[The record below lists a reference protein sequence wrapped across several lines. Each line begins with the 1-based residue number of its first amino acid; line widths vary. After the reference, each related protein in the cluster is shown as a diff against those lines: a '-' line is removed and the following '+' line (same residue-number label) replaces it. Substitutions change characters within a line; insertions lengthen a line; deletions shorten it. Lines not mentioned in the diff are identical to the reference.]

1 MAGQVTE
8 AKISHA
14 VRLPV
19 SIDIRVAGVCN
30 LRCPFCFGPRH
41 YLRAAR
47 FSEIVRLIPSL
58 FELGTRTIVV
68 TGGEPLM
75 VKRLPELLA
84 AAKSLQMQVVLST
97 NGTLVQRR
105 HADILPLLDWI
116 ALPLDGH
123 DAATHETARPGKVA
137 SFWRVIESISFIRES
152 YPEVKIK
159 LGTVVSKLNVDA
171 VAGIPATVA
180 RDAYSPDIWKIYQT
194 SYSNYGADNRED
206 LHLSNDEFEKVV
218 GEALASAAEFA
229 WSTIVYRNSERSG
242 KYLFI
247 EPSGDAMVIVD
258 SQEMVIGN
266 FLDDF
271 NDAVGRWSV
280 YVSNELLASNVV
292 NTYF

>member
-1 MAGQVTE
+1 
-8 AKISHA
+8 
-14 VRLPV
+14 
-19 SIDIRVAGVCN
+19 
-30 LRCPFCFGPRH
+30 
-41 YLRAAR
+41 
-47 FSEIVRLIPSL
+47 
-58 FELGTRTIVV
+58 
-68 TGGEPLM
+68 M